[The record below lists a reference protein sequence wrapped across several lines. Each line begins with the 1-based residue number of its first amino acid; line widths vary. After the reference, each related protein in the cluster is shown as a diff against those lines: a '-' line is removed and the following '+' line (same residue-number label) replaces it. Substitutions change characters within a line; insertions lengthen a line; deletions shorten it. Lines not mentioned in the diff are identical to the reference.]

1 MDSLGQRAL
10 LPCSSACS
18 RAPRCLPITPGLL
31 WTRRHI
37 SAYPAEQSSTQDFCG
52 PRSASAH
59 ACLKAA
65 LAVTSCGV
73 SNARSPT
80 GVERGRGPAP
90 QSARSLA
97 SITVRSP
104 RPRAYPNR
112 ITLVDDVITRGSS
125 FVGMVPRIQEVF
137 PSTTVRCF
145 ALIRTISPGDIDAIF
160 APTAGT
166 ITYRD
171 GLLMRQP

>member
-1 MDSLGQRAL
+1 MSQTSRTVTYKVKSDGFIGSTRVIA
-10 LPCSSACS
+10 CNSACS

-52 PRSASAH
+52 PRSASA
-59 ACLKAA
+59 CLLAEGLGWH
-65 LAVTSCGV
+65 LAVSRTHVVQQAS
-73 SNARSPT
+73 
-80 GVERGRGPAP
+80 
-90 QSARSLA
+90 SAAAGQRPNPPDHYA

-137 PSTTVRCF
+137 PDLRLSAV
-145 ALIRTISPGDIDAIF
+145 LP
-160 APTAGT
+160 
-166 ITYRD
+166 
-171 GLLMRQP
+171 

>member
-18 RAPRCLPITPGLL
+18 RAPRCLPITQDCFGLDVILVPIPRSSPRRAGFL
-31 WTRRHI
+31 W
-37 SAYPAEQSSTQDFCG
+37 PAERIC
-52 PRSASAH
+52 
-59 ACLKAA
+59 ACL
-65 LAVTSCGV
+65 LAEGLGCDILRCLERTQPVNS
-73 SNARSPT
+73 
-80 GVERGRGPAP
+80 VERGRGPAP
-90 QSARSLA
+90 QSARSLYA

-137 PSTTVRCF
+137 PDTTVRC
-145 ALIRTISPGDIDAIF
+145 LP
-160 APTAGT
+160 
-166 ITYRD
+166 
-171 GLLMRQP
+171 